1 MTKVRES
8 RLNRQAND
16 VEENPGPTIFDAI
29 DPTRT
34 ICTDYSQGNE
44 AHFAENAGKQCAAMS
59 LAAISYH
66 HIEDINLWT
75 SSTLNNILTTGN
87 NLYISIRCSVQTND
101 YLL

>member
-66 HIEDINLWT
+66 HIEAIQ
-75 SSTLNNILTTGN
+75 
-87 NLYISIRCSVQTND
+87 CFQ
-101 YLL
+101 